1 MKGYDLDTI
10 INDSFRGGGG
20 NDLDTTPSFILIKLI
35 NQLILLCIMGGGKL
49 IFIRPFSLI
58 LPCFQTYHKC
68 AIDLVFYPL
77 HLHRI

>member
-20 NDLDTTPSFILIKLI
+20 NDLDTIPPFILIKLI
-35 NQLILLCIMGGGKL
+35 NQLILLCIMGGKL

-68 AIDLVFYPL
+68 TIDLVFYPL

>member
-20 NDLDTTPSFILIKLI
+20 NDLDTTPSFILIRLI
-35 NQLILLCIMGGGKL
+35 NQLILLLCIIGGKFM
-49 IFIRPFSLI
+49 FIHPFSLI
-58 LPCFQTYHKC
+58 LPCFQTFHKC
-68 AIDLVFYPL
+68 AIDLVFYPP

>member
-35 NQLILLCIMGGGKL
+35 NQLILLCIDEGKL
-49 IFIRPFSLI
+49 IFIHSFP
-58 LPCFQTYHKC
+58 
-68 AIDLVFYPL
+68 
-77 HLHRI
+77 